1 MLKKKMDR
9 MIRVLVSKVG
19 LDGHDRGAKVIAY
32 GLRDIG
38 FEVIFLGIGH
48 TPEQIVITAL
58 QEDVDAVGL
67 FVLSDAHLPLIKR
80 VTEGLKETGGEDIAI
95 LVGGTIPDEDKTQ
108 LKEMGVLEV
117 LISGIRIDRVA
128 QIIND
133 HAFTRASHKSA

>member
-58 QEDVDAVGL
+58 QEDVGL
-67 FVLSDAHLPLIKR
+67 FVLSGAHLPLIKR

-117 LISGIRIDRVA
+117 LTSGIRIDQVA

-133 HAFTRASHKSA
+133 HAFTRASHKRV